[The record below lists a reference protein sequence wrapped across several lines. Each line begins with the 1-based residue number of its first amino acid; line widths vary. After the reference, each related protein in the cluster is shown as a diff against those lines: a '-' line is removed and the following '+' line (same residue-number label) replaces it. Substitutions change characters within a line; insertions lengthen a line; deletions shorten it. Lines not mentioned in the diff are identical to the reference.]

1 LTRVIFLSCF
11 FYLIFFLF
19 YTSTL
24 SWWEIKLRS
33 FFSISFLYDYVDYLT
48 WATYLAGWFKLTRF
62 IFLGLLENCF
72 FNFILQQP
80 NLFFL
85 IRSFFQIHPSLLDFF
100 EIVLHN
106 DFDFFSIGLYI
117 GLMNLVFFLCFNLK
131 IISV

>member
-1 LTRVIFLSCF
+1 MTRVIFLSCF

-62 IFLGLLENCF
+62 IFLSLLENCF

-106 DFDFFSIGLYI
+106 DFDFFFYWIIYWSHEFS
-117 GLMNLVFFLCFNLK
+117 FFSLFQP
-131 IISV
+131 